1 MTIGSRGENLVF
13 LISQPRA
20 GSTLLQRILG
30 SHPDIHTVAE
40 PWLMLHPL
48 YALRTQGH
56 TAEYE
61 SAKAQAALRTFL
73 QTLPRGE
80 DEYRYALR
88 KMCVHLYG
96 AALAGSDGQLFL
108 DKTPRYYLIIPEL
121 CQTFPRARFIILLR
135 NPLAV
140 LVSMLAAWTRWS
152 LLSLHKYKE
161 DLLRGPVLML
171 EGLDVLGDEVILIR
185 YECLVQD
192 PEVEVQRICD
202 SLQIEFAP
210 EILDYGQHGL
220 PYWSLGDQQ
229 GVYNQTRPVALG
241 SGRWMKALDDPQ
253 VWRLARD
260 YLQTLGPLTVQRM
273 GYSYEEMWQVLRA
286 RHPSNIAQQFTFS
299 LDWLLEKPVQEQGSF
314 ARGTVWL
321 TTALRERGVRD
332 TIISGARKIRHVL
345 SRSG

>member
-1 MTIGSRGENLVF
+1 VTIGSTGDNLVF

-20 GSTLLQRILG
+20 GSTLLQRMLG

-48 YALRTQGH
+48 YAFREQGYA
-56 TAEYE
+56 AEYE
-61 SAKAQAALRTFL
+61 APKAQAALRTFL

-80 DEYRYALR
+80 EEYRYALR
-88 KMCVHLYG
+88 KMYVHLYG
-96 AALAGSDGQLFL
+96 AALAGSNGQLFL

-121 CQTFPRARFIILLR
+121 YQTFPDARFIILLR

-140 LVSMLAAWTRWS
+140 LVSILAAWTRWS

-171 EGLDVLGDEVILIR
+171 EGLEVLGDEVILIR

-192 PEVEVQRICD
+192 AEVEVRRICD

-229 GVYNQTRPVALG
+229 GVYEQTRPSALG
-241 SGRWMKALDDPQ
+241 ADKWINALDDPQ
-253 VWRLARD
+253 IWRLARD
-260 YLQTLGPLTVQRM
+260 YLHALGPLTVERM
-273 GYSYEEMWQVLRA
+273 GYSYQEMCQVLDA
-286 RHPSNIAQQFTFS
+286 RHPSKIKQQLTFS
-299 LDWLLEKPVQEQGSF
+299 LDWLLEKPIKERGWC
-314 ARGTVWL
+314 ARSTVWL
-321 TTALRERGVRD
+321 TAALRERGTKS
-332 TIISGARKIRHVL
+332 TIIAGAKKVKHAL
-345 SRSG
+345 SRSS